1 MSFGFRHSILEFD
14 FDESLPLLQI
24 FHDLVFIKIC
34 FEMLHRN
41 VRNFQCFSLHWSF
54 FKSSAKNGFLR
65 DLSLT
70 FFCIRKKSPN
80 KRNLSYK

>member
-34 FEMLHRN
+34 FEVFHRN
-41 VRNFQCFSLHWSF
+41 VRNFQCFSLHF
-54 FKSSAKNGFLR
+54 FVLE
-65 DLSLT
+65 
-70 FFCIRKKSPN
+70 RKAPTSEIFHIT
-80 KRNLSYK
+80 